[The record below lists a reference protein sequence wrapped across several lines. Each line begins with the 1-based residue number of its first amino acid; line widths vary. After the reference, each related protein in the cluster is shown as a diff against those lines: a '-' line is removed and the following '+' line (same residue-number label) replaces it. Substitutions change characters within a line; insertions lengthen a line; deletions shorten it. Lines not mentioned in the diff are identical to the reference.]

1 MSSGDHEQRTSTG
14 AARSPSFFSDE
25 AAAVMWGHHR
35 DLLIVVALLCLVALT
50 AGSFY
55 PRFVSADGITDAASG
70 RALTTGIDP
79 NTAQWY
85 EIAQLPGIGET
96 VAQRCVAYRQQHGGN
111 RPAFL
116 RPHDLTRIRG
126 IGERTL
132 RRISPFV
139 RFPDHATQ

>member
-1 MSSGDHEQRTSTG
+1 MSSGDHEQRTSTD
-14 AARSPSFFSDE
+14 AARSSSFFSDE

-35 DLLIVVALLCLVALT
+35 DLLIVVALLCLTTLT
-50 AGSFY
+50 AGCFY
-55 PRFVSADGITDAASG
+55 PRFVRSDGVTDAASG
-70 RALTTGIDP
+70 RALATGVDP

-96 VAQRCVAYRQQHGGN
+96 AARRWVAHRQQHGGN
-111 RPAFL
+111 RPAFA

-132 RRISPFV
+132 RRIAPFL
-139 RFPDHATQ
+139 RFPDHPTQ